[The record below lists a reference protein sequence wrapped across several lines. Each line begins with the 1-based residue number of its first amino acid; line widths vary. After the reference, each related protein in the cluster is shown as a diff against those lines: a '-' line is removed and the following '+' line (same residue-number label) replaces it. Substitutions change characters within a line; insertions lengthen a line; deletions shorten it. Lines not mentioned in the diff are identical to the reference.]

1 MVLDIVIFGGIGDLA
16 LRKLLPSLYYLHR
29 DGQMPGQSRI
39 LCVSRA
45 EKPRHEFLDLVKEK
59 LAHFL
64 GQDFS
69 EEVWKAFSEVL
80 LYEKIDLA
88 GYDDWVKLKDYL
100 NIGPTDNRNIIY
112 YLSVTPSLF
121 TPICE
126 QLKTNNLNP
135 DCSRVVVEKPLGEDH
150 ESACQINDILAKS
163 FSEKQI
169 YRIDHYLGKEAV
181 QNILHLRFSNHLME
195 TVWNKDHI
203 EKIEITV
210 SETVGVEGRA
220 GFFDRTGTL
229 RDMVQNHLMQLLN
242 YIALE
247 PPKSLEA
254 DHIRDEKLKVINH
267 LVPID
272 AGNIAQSSI
281 RAQYSAGKIDDK
293 PVMGYLDDIAEQPYK
308 VDGKGETFVALKVFV
323 DNERW
328 RGVPFYL
335 KTGKRLDRRHAEICI
350 IFKPPETQFY
360 DEPDSNQL
368 IIQIQPELTVSINL
382 LMKKL
387 LGTGSALNKHQNQM
401 DLHSGDTKKV
411 RVPEAYERLLR
422 EVIKGDQTYFVRGD
436 EILASWKW
444 IDAIREAWQSESIE
458 MQEYPAGSIGP
469 SLE

>member
-1 MVLDIVIFGGIGDLA
+1 MLDIVIFGGIGDLA

-29 DGQMPGQSRI
+29 DKQLPSNCRI

-45 EKPRHEFLDLVKEK
+45 VKKNAEFLKIVEVKLIE
-59 LAHFL
+59 FL
-64 GQDFS
+64 GADFKKS
-69 EEVWKAFSEVL
+69 QWAKFS
-80 LYEKIDLA
+80 KILDYIDVDLA
-88 GYDDWVKLKDYL
+88 GEQDWHKLQSYL
-100 NIGPTDNRNIIY
+100 DLDNKTDHDVIY

-121 TPICE
+121 AQICA
-126 QLKTNNLNP
+126 QLKQNNLNP
-135 DCSRVVVEKPLGEDH
+135 DCSRVVVEKPLGEDY
-150 ESACQINDILAKS
+150 ESACKINDILS
-163 FSEKQI
+163 NCFSEKQI

-195 TVWNKDHI
+195 TVWNKEHI
-203 EKIEITV
+203 DRIDITV

-247 PPKSLEA
+247 PPKSLGA
-254 DHIRDEKLKVINH
+254 DDVRDKKLQVIEE

-272 AGNIAQSSI
+272 RENIAKRTI
-281 RAQYSAGKIDDK
+281 RAQYISGKIGGK
-293 PVMGYLDDIAEQPYK
+293 K
-308 VDGKGETFVALKVFV
+308 VDGYLQDIEKQPYEVTGEGETFVALKVNI

-328 RGVPFYL
+328 QGVPFYL
-335 KTGKRLDRRHAEICI
+335 KTGKRLNLRHAEIRI
-350 IFKPPETQFY
+350 KFKPPENDLY
-360 DEPDSNQL
+360 HEPDSNQL

-387 LGTGSALNKHQNQM
+387 LGTDAALNSYQNRM
-401 DLHSGDTKKV
+401 DLNSGDDQKV

-422 EVIKGDQTYFVRGD
+422 EVIKGNQTYFVRGD

-444 IDAIREAWQSESIE
+444 IDGIRRAWEE
-458 MQEYPAGSIGP
+458 TDMRMQNYVAGSEGP
-469 SLE
+469 SLD